1 MYNYAEFEITATQ
14 WDLIKKHYS
23 EFESCPDI
31 DKKKDNSQ
39 NKLPCL

>member
-31 DKKKDNSQ
+31 DKKKTTPRTNFP
-39 NKLPCL
+39 L